1 MGVLRKAR
9 YRKKDSGDIAMIIK
23 VGNEQDR
30 RVIAGILVSNGY
42 TVKITRIKV
51 KNNTK
56 VVLEVKEESEDK

>member
-1 MGVLRKAR
+1 
-9 YRKKDSGDIAMIIK
+9 MIIK